1 MDVIRL
7 DDLKQWRA
15 RRIQSGACSFDDMQA
30 LGAFMEQVEK
40 IEVKEGKWKRYYNNL
55 ICSECGHM
63 SICYIGS
70 RSYEYCPR
78 CGAKMEA
85 DDDRIDYASSDE

>member
-7 DDLKQWRA
+7 DDLKEWRA

-55 ICSECGHM
+55 ICSECGNM
-63 SICYIGS
+63 SICYIGR

-85 DDDRIDYASSDE
+85 DDDRIDYERSDK